1 MKKSMWFPC
10 LMGSI
15 AGVVLAV
22 LGMVQYGLPWT
33 ITIPAA
39 FVGAGVAWL
48 THDLSEVRR
57 GITQAWRQASRERTP
72 FEKKRRFARIMALLW
87 TIPAAL
93 CLMILASPLTALLAF
108 VGGLLWTDEINEPL
122 ILIPVLAALGIH
134 LLLFHENLG
143 RYPLG
148 RYPRQS
154 WRRARHVVLT
164 LNLFTLFFRLAMFCG
179 RKISKAFAYLVKNPG
194 VIFTPFE
201 KILVGIWMGAGKFGE
216 FLAASALFSQV
227 FFRYVQGDKR
237 RLIFFDTLAGLL
249 AAAVIGHAAGGNLV
263 LYALVGLALG
273 PVLGEVHFRLAE
285 KSRVDQIKV

>member
-1 MKKSMWFPC
+1 
-10 LMGSI
+10 
-15 AGVVLAV
+15 
-22 LGMVQYGLPWT
+22 MVQYGLPWI

-39 FVGAGVAWL
+39 FLGAGVAWL
-48 THDLSEVRR
+48 THDLGEVRR
-57 GITQAWRQASRERTP
+57 GLAQAWRQAARERTP
-72 FEKKRRFARIMALLW
+72 FEKKRRFARIMALMW
-87 TIPAAL
+87 TVPAVL
-93 CLMILASPLTALLAF
+93 CLMILASPLTALCAF

-122 ILIPVLAALGIH
+122 ILMPVLMVLVIH
-134 LLLFHENLG
+134 WLLFYENLR

-164 LNLFTLFFRLAMFCG
+164 LNLFTLLFRLAMFCG
-179 RKISKAFAYLVKNPG
+179 RKISKAFAYLVKNPRA
-194 VIFTPFE
+194 VLVPLE

-216 FLAASALFSQV
+216 FLAGCAKFVKV

-273 PVLGEVHFRLAE
+273 PVLGELHFQLAE
-285 KSRVDQIKV
+285 KSRVDQVKV